1 MQSILS
7 CALNSTKDVGEW
19 NVFVFFAAET
29 VETLNLKKK
38 NKTKREQLSA
48 IFISFKSRI
57 YDFREKNEFGG
68 K

>member
-1 MQSILS
+1 MFL
-7 CALNSTKDVGEW
+7 C
-19 NVFVFFAAET
+19 FFAAET

-38 NKTKREQLSA
+38 QNKRKQLST